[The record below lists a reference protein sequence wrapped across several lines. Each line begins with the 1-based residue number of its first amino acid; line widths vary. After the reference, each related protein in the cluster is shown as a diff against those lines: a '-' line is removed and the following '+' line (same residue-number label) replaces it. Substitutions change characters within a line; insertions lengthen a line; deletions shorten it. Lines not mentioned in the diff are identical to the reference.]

1 MWAGKKKK
9 NTICLCFITTEPEN
23 SSYPYP
29 ICWNTFTR
37 LVGILSSMF
46 STLLRTCAE
55 IWLSYKTEKF
65 PLCVLSRYLLE
76 DVSWNLR
83 KCVLYWTTPA
93 SSESIKSVPSF
104 QTYKKY
110 RWLSLTPPPP
120 IPERRKRLP
129 PPVLWTISLATRRK
143 KSKKESENEEAAWM
157 RIGIQKQ
164 MQEAQFVRV
173 RPRNRN
179 RGNHTMENEEVI
191 LDNFVDNIN
200 FCLIQALCR
209 LFIFCV
215 LDAFWH
221 SLWRVAASLRS
232 FSTPNPYPP
241 DFKAK
246 DEDGETLGHQ
256 LVFNLCNCC
265 CLHLS
270 TWCQLAGAGTP
281 AEARALSEIQVCS
294 WSPHV
299 PSISTVLCDRRTLE
313 LQAEVPWAWPR
324 PRTSHVSQER
334 GEPI

>member
-1 MWAGKKKK
+1 
-9 NTICLCFITTEPEN
+9 
-23 SSYPYP
+23 
-29 ICWNTFTR
+29 
-37 LVGILSSMF
+37 
-46 STLLRTCAE
+46 
-55 IWLSYKTEKF
+55 
-65 PLCVLSRYLLE
+65 
-76 DVSWNLR
+76 
-83 KCVLYWTTPA
+83 
-93 SSESIKSVPSF
+93 
-104 QTYKKY
+104 
-110 RWLSLTPPPP
+110 
-120 IPERRKRLP
+120 
-129 PPVLWTISLATRRK
+129 
-143 KSKKESENEEAAWM
+143 
-157 RIGIQKQ
+157 

-246 DEDGETLGHQ
+246 DEDGETLGHK
-256 LVFNLCNCC
+256 LGFNLCNCC

-270 TWCQLAGAGTP
+270 TWCQLMGAGTS

-299 PSISTVLCDRRTLE
+299 PSISTVLCDRGTLE
-313 LQAEVPWAWPR
+313 LQAEVPWAWPC